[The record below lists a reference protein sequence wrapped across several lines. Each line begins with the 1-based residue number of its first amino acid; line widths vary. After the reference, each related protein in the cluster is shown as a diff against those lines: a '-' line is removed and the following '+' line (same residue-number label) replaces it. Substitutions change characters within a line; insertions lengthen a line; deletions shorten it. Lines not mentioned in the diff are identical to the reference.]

1 MKRILSILFVIVL
14 LAVALTLVSCSHKHE
29 FTDTVIAPDCET
41 HKAGYTEHTC
51 SCGTTYV
58 TDYVEAHQF
67 TVTVV
72 PATCHDIGYTEH
84 VCDLCEYLKRDY
96 FTDLDDS
103 NHVFFYPADYEDEE
117 KAGKPNLV
125 ETVASTCKDYGY
137 STYACIYCNA
147 EAKFE
152 ITPELAEHTFEEWNI
167 LSKPTCTKEGFK
179 ERTCTLCGAIEQTKI
194 AVSGHV
200 WSEYEVVV
208 DNIHLNALYQER
220 TCIDCATTEA
230 HPEIIEDVLALEL
243 RENANGKYYVVKNM
257 NPGKNCTTIV
267 VPEFMYLNGE
277 KVSVTEI
284 KSNAFMNNVNIEV
297 LYISKSITK
306 IGTFAFSGCTGLKTI
321 NYDGTMAQWNSINK
335 VDGWSYGAGVF
346 TVVCSDGV
354 ITQ

>member
-1 MKRILSILFVIVL
+1 MQF
-14 LAVALTLVSCSHKHE
+14 
-29 FTDTVIAPDCET
+29 
-41 HKAGYTEHTC
+41 AGSFKNC

-72 PATCHDIGYTEH
+72 PATCHDIGYKEH

-277 KVSVTEI
+277 KVSVTENSWQEINEKASARFI
-284 KSNAFMNNVNIEV
+284 KIQALSQVKIDEIVILKDGKPLEIKGTFENIVPIDKVSGSAENLFDDQENFNKEKESV
-297 LYISKSITK
+297 KTYWQAGGEYIVTFENPISSAIFHT
-306 IGTFAFSGCTGLKTI
+306 GTFALY
-321 NYDGTMAQWNSINK
+321 NASIL
-335 VDGWSYGAGVF
+335 
-346 TVVCSDGV
+346 
-354 ITQ
+354 